1 MRRQQIMMI
10 ALAAIAIFILFRHT
24 RVTVSASV
32 SNGEQWTVYGT
43 MGCGWTRKQL
53 DYMKKNGKP
62 FKFVDCEKGGCS
74 GMEAFP
80 TLIAPNGEKIVGYS
94 EI

>member
-1 MRRQQIMMI
+1 
-10 ALAAIAIFILFRHT
+10 
-24 RVTVSASV
+24 
-32 SNGEQWTVYGT
+32 

-53 DYMKKNGKP
+53 DYMKKNGKS
-62 FKFVDCEKGGCS
+62 FNFVDCDKEGCS

-80 TLIAPNGEKIVGYS
+80 TLVSPNGEQIIGYN